1 MATIPDEFEIERSR
15 AAVTVA
21 CLEWLRC
28 TGPAIEA
35 RPASPTAPEVEELL
49 RNTPTN
55 PRLTHNLNPP
65 HPLWD
70 RWIDE

>member
-1 MATIPDEFEIERSR
+1 MTNPPELERSR

-28 TGPAIEA
+28 TGPAINTGPA
-35 RPASPTAPEVEELL
+35 HVASPIVAELL
-49 RNTPTN
+49 RIPITDDQRISDPE
-55 PRLTHNLNPP
+55 PP

-70 RWIDE
+70 RWIDG